1 MKRLIS
7 LLLIIFTLTSLAAC
21 SDKNGASA
29 TRMAKVINSME
40 YSLYL
45 NVHGELGD
53 RYSDITYE
61 KTGVFSI
68 LYDEY
73 NSTVRYYVWG
83 YSDETLCCDWQWEFV
98 PADPSE
104 LPPIGSYV
112 TVKGKLVRDSDAL
125 DNFRMENATV
135 KTITEYTAAK
145 GKYDTT
151 TMSSTLATVQ
161 LQNFMGYANVFRG
174 EEITV
179 YGRVGSGNILKHP
192 YYDNSWEIDLEYEK
206 KLPAIGEYVTVTGLF
221 DGDGYHNAK
230 INVTSLK
237 AEKV

>member
-53 RYSDITYE
+53 RYADITYE
-61 KTGVFSI
+61 KTGVFAI

-135 KTITEYTAAK
+135 KTITEYTAAN

-151 TMSSTLATVQ
+151 TMSPTLAMVQ

-179 YGRVGSGNILKHP
+179 YGRIGTDSTVKHP
-192 YYDNSWEIDLEYEK
+192 YYDGAWSIAINYDK
-206 KLPAIGEYVTVTGLF
+206 TLPAIGKYVTVTGTLGGTSYY
-221 DGDGYHNAK
+221 DTV
-230 INVTSLK
+230 INVTDLK
-237 AEKV
+237 AD